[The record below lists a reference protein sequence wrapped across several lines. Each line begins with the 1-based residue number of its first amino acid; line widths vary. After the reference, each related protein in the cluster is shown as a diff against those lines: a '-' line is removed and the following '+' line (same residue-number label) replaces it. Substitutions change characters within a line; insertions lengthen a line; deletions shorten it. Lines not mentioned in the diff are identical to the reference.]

1 MPACPKTPYPAVR
14 LSQGRIHRAKRLL
27 ALLVIPLLAFA
38 ITGCASLSKA
48 PSKTAGSASANA
60 VAGRSCQEPEE
71 MLDVLARF
79 STLVQARKY
88 HEAIALLDPA
98 DQKRM
103 LDAGGGVP
111 VEIMHKLDAL
121 DFKALPKDRRVD
133 LVRGRLT
140 GIYACLPC
148 VDQGPADTV
157 ARAEPSDAAGAAEAA
172 GAAAEKRRAALALEF
187 YRRVQ
192 EGRFEA
198 AGDLVDPGEWE
209 VFYNDKG
216 EMTDLTERRLQAMQE
231 CDLEALTLRGGKLVG
246 VVVLLDPPYSD
257 LYLAAMRFFDAVDQD
272 RIADAIGML
281 LESEKKF
288 FLGPDGKPRPDRVAK
303 LKAMDRADWNRL
315 YLYHHVL
322 LGVAEA
328 AIGYGNL

>member
-1 MPACPKTPYPAVR
+1 MPACASIHPPTRHPSRA
-14 LSQGRIHRAKRLL
+14 GRMRAALVLPLL
-27 ALLVIPLLAFA
+27 ALAFA
-38 ITGCASLSKA
+38 GCAHNA
-48 PSKTAGSASANA
+48 ENAARPASGNA
-60 VAGRSCQEPEE
+60 VEGRSCQEPEE

-79 STLVQARKY
+79 TTLAQARKY

-103 LDAGGGVP
+103 LDAGGSVP
-111 VEIMHKLDAL
+111 EGIKHKLDAL
-121 DFKALPKDRRVD
+121 NFKSLPRDRRVD

-140 GIYACLPC
+140 GIFDCLPC
-148 VDQGPADTV
+148 LDQGPSDTV
-157 ARAEPSDAAGAAEAA
+157 TRVEPPKPAGPE
-172 GAAAEKRRAALALEF
+172 AAEKKRAALALEF
-187 YRRVQ
+187 YRRIQ
-192 EGRFEA
+192 EGRFDA
-198 AGDLVDPGEWE
+198 AGDMADPGEWK
-209 VFYNDKG
+209 VFYNEKG

-231 CDLEALTLRGGKLVG
+231 CDLEALTLREGKLVG
-246 VVVLLDPPYSD
+246 VVVLLDPPVSD

-272 RIADAIGML
+272 RIGDAIGML

-288 FLGPDGKPRPDRVAK
+288 FLGPDGKPRPDRVAR

>member
-1 MPACPKTPYPAVR
+1 MPAYVVTHPTAARP
-14 LSQGRIHRAKRLL
+14 GRGCRMA
-27 ALLVIPLLAFA
+27 ALLVLPLLLFAFA
-38 ITGCASLSKA
+38 GCAHTSKG
-48 PSKTAGSASANA
+48 AGDPAAAAANA
-60 VAGRSCQEPEE
+60 VAGRSCQEPEA

-79 STLVQARKY
+79 TTLVQARKY

-103 LDAGGGVP
+103 LDAGGAVP

-121 DFKALPKDRRVD
+121 DFKALPTDRRVD
-133 LVRGRLT
+133 LVRDRLT

-148 VDQGPADTV
+148 LDQGPSDSVTRV
-157 ARAEPSDAAGAAEAA
+157 EPPKPAGPEP
-172 GAAAEKRRAALALEF
+172 AEKQRAALALEF
-187 YRRVQ
+187 YRRIQ
-192 EGRFEA
+192 EGRFAA
-198 AGDLVDPGEWE
+198 AGDMVDPGEWK
-209 VFYNDKG
+209 VFFSEKG

-231 CDLEALTLRGGKLVG
+231 CDLEALALRGGKLVG
-246 VVVLLDPPYSD
+246 VVVLLDPPVSD
-257 LYLAAMRFFDAVDQD
+257 LYLAAMKFFDAVDQD
-272 RIADAIGML
+272 RIGAALGML
-281 LESEKKF
+281 LESEKKY
-288 FLGPDGKPRPDRVAK
+288 FLGPDGNPRPDRVAK

>member
-1 MPACPKTPYPAVR
+1 MSASASTFPSAARHGLRLRAAV
-14 LSQGRIHRAKRLL
+14 
-27 ALLVIPLLAFA
+27 ALVLPFLAFA
-38 ITGCASLSKA
+38 LAGCAHNAKN
-48 PSKTAGSASANA
+48 AGRPGPANGNA
-60 VAGRSCQEPEE
+60 VEGRSCQEPEE

-79 STLVQARKY
+79 TTLVQARKY

-103 LDAGGGVP
+103 LDARGLVP
-111 VEIMHKLDAL
+111 TEIMHKLDAL
-121 DFKALPKDRRVD
+121 DFKALPRDRRVD

-140 GIYACLPC
+140 GIFDCLPC
-148 VDQGPADTV
+148 LDQGPSDTV
-157 ARAEPSDAAGAAEAA
+157 TRVEPPKPSGPE
-172 GAAAEKRRAALALEF
+172 AAEKKRAALALEF
-187 YRRVQ
+187 FRRIQ
-192 EGRFEA
+192 EGRFDA
-198 AGDLVDPGEWE
+198 AGDMVDPGEWK
-209 VFYNDKG
+209 VFYTEKG

-231 CDLEALTLRGGKLVG
+231 CDLEALTLREGKLVG
-246 VVVLLDPPYSD
+246 VVVLLDPPVSD

-272 RIADAIGML
+272 RIGDAIGML

-303 LKAMDRADWNRL
+303 LKSMDRADWNRL

>member
-1 MPACPKTPYPAVR
+1 MSAAKPTLLSAAPAGR
-14 LSQGRIHRAKRLL
+14 LRAAMAL
-27 ALLVIPLLAFA
+27 ALPCLALAFA
-38 ITGCASLSKA
+38 GCAHNA
-48 PSKTAGSASANA
+48 ERAGQPPAGKG
-60 VAGRSCQEPEE
+60 VEGRSCQEPEE

-103 LDAGGGVP
+103 LDAGGAVP
-111 VEIMHKLDAL
+111 TEIMRKLDAL

-140 GIYACLPC
+140 GIFDCLPC
-148 VDQGPADTV
+148 LDQGPADTLT
-157 ARAEPSDAAGAAEAA
+157 RAEPPKPAEPE
-172 GAAAEKRRAALALEF
+172 AAEKQRAALAMEF

-192 EGRFEA
+192 EGRFAA
-198 AGDLVDPGEWE
+198 AGDLVDPGEWK

-246 VVVLLDPPYSD
+246 VVVLLDPPVSD

-272 RIADAIGML
+272 RIDDAIGML

>member
-1 MPACPKTPYPAVR
+1 MPASTSTHPSATRPVR
-14 LSQGRIHRAKRLL
+14 PRRRARAAIAL
-27 ALLVIPLLAFA
+27 ALPCLALALV
-38 ITGCASLSKA
+38 GCASWPK
-48 PSKTAGSASANA
+48 PSGKPSGPASANA
-60 VAGRSCQEPEE
+60 VEGRSCQEPEE

-79 STLVQARKY
+79 TTLVQARKY

-103 LDAGGGVP
+103 LDAGGSVP
-111 VEIMHKLDAL
+111 TEIMRKLDAL
-121 DFKALPKDRRVD
+121 DFKALPNDRRVD

-140 GIYACLPC
+140 GIFDCLPC
-148 VDQGPADTV
+148 LDQGPPDTV
-157 ARAEPSDAAGAAEAA
+157 TRAEPPKPAVPD
-172 GAAAEKRRAALALEF
+172 AAEKKRAALALEF
-187 YRRVQ
+187 YRRIQ
-192 EGRFEA
+192 EGRFDA
-198 AGDLVDPGEWE
+198 AGDMVDPGDWK

-246 VVVLLDPPYSD
+246 VVVLLDPPVSD

-272 RIADAIGML
+272 RIDDAIGML

-288 FLGPDGKPRPDRVAK
+288 FLGPDGKPRPDRVAR